1 MKNIWA
7 WILAVSPLIL
17 FLPFDWTI
25 ILIVYWAVVIIAGYI
40 DRKEV
45 VKEGWMAPSMLSLII
60 PALYLRRRAVLTES
74 NMLQAVVWVLIIFI
88 SYFWADHQMK
98 QDRRETAACDTVTEI
113 LEKNN
118 ATAKCVKVTITE
130 KVTDNFSKARA
141 TLDNGREL
149 TIAIKEEEDGRSF
162 YVTIPPQF

>member
-7 WILAVSPLIL
+7 WILAVSPLIF
-17 FLPFDWTI
+17 FLPFNWTM
-25 ILIVYWAVVIIAGYI
+25 ILIVYWAVVIIAAYM

-45 VKEGWMAPSMLSLII
+45 VKQGWMAPSIFGVLI
-60 PALYLRRRAVLTES
+60 PAIYLRRRAILTDS
-74 NMLQAVVWVLIIFI
+74 NMLQVVVWVLIIFA
-88 SYFWADHQMK
+88 SYFWADHQMN
-98 QDRRETAACDTVTEI
+98 QARLETAACGTVTEI
-113 LEKNN
+113 MEKNN

-149 TIAIKEEEDGRSF
+149 NIAIKEQDDGSSF

>member
-1 MKNIWA
+1 MKNIWS

-17 FLPFDWTI
+17 FFPLDWKITF
-25 ILIVYWAVVIIAGYI
+25 IVYWAVVIIAGHM

-60 PALYLRRRAVLTES
+60 PAIYLKRRAILTES
-74 NMLQAVVWVLIIFI
+74 NMLQVVVWVLIIFV
-88 SYFWADHQMK
+88 SYFWADHKIK
-98 QDRRETAACDTVTEI
+98 QDHREIAACDTITKI
-113 LEKNN
+113 MEKNN
-118 ATAKCVKVTITE
+118 VPAKCVKVTITE

-149 TIAIKEEEDGRSF
+149 TIAIKEEENGSSF

>member
-25 ILIVYWAVVIIAGYI
+25 ILMVYGAVVIIAGYI

-45 VKEGWMAPSMLSLII
+45 VKDGWMAPSMLGVII
-60 PALYLRRRAVLTES
+60 PAIYLRRRAVLTEN
-74 NMLQAVVWVLIIFI
+74 NMLQVSVWVLIIFT
-88 SYFWADHQMK
+88 SYFWADHQMN
-98 QDRRETAACDTVTEI
+98 QDRLETAACGTVTEI
-113 LEKNN
+113 MEKNN

-130 KVTDNFSKARA
+130 KVTDNFSKGRA

-149 TIAIKEEEDGRSF
+149 TIAIKEKDDGSSF

>member
-7 WILAVSPLIL
+7 WILAISPLIF
-17 FLPFDWTI
+17 FLPIDWTI
-25 ILIVYWAVVIIAGYI
+25 ILIVYWVVVISAAYI

-45 VKEGWMAPSMLSLII
+45 VKQGWMAPSIWGVII
-60 PALYLRRRAVLTES
+60 PPIYLIRRANLTES
-74 NMLQAVVWVLIIFI
+74 NMLQVVVWVLIIFA

-98 QDRRETAACDTVTEI
+98 QGRLETASCGTVTEI
-113 LEKNN
+113 MEKNN
-118 ATAKCVKVTITE
+118 STAKCVKVTITE

-149 TIAIKEEEDGRSF
+149 NIAIKEQDDGSSF